1 MVTRD
6 VPLTQGRQLDASAER
21 FDLVGLHWQ
30 GPGRVSF
37 RTRALSGAWSPWRD
51 AAPEP
56 EDRPG
61 RGTRE
66 AGRRVGWRVG
76 NPYWTGGSDAIR
88 YRFSGPVRRLR
99 AHFVR
104 SPVSR
109 IPP

>member
-6 VPLTQGRQLDASAER
+6 VPLTQGRQLAASAER

-30 GPGRVSF
+30 GRGRVSF

-66 AGRRVGWRVG
+66 AGRRAGWRVG
-76 NPYWTGGSDAIR
+76 
-88 YRFSGPVRRLR
+88 F
-99 AHFVR
+99 F
-104 SPVSR
+104 
-109 IPP
+109 